1 MIDVL
6 SLWLSVSV
14 LLSWVMN
21 SKYFFPVPNIP
32 IRPGQLLTIHGGDA
46 GALGKCALC
55 LFDKCIGPV
64 SLNELISPCLLGKY
78 GINVGPMVI
87 SWSFRFFNGK
97 VEAMIGRA
105 MADALNRQKRREKEE
120 MKRIKKEVRAKE
132 KEARRVAREHA
143 KLAKHERMTSQGDND
158 ECSDDTC
165 SDGENSYSGMTASN
179 VIQNNLTP
187 FDTVG
192 SISNSMEDLD

>member
-1 MIDVL
+1 MI
-6 SLWLSVSV
+6 
-14 LLSWVMN
+14 
-21 SKYFFPVPNIP
+21 
-32 IRPGQLLTIHGGDA
+32 
-46 GALGKCALC
+46 
-55 LFDKCIGPV
+55 
-64 SLNELISPCLLGKY
+64 GKY
-78 GINVGPMVI
+78 GINVGPMIV
-87 SWSFRFFNGK
+87 SWSFRFLNGK

-179 VIQNNLTP
+179 VIQNK
-187 FDTVG
+187 
-192 SISNSMEDLD
+192 IAWKI